1 MKIVRSANI
10 PDAEKSMN
18 LKETELHL
26 ILAKQERAVYNN
38 ECVKVAEELKLN
50 PVSPKLAHFSFDY
63 AQQVHYPSSPQ
74 QVGPLYF
81 LAHRKCQI
89 FGVCNEGKAE
99 QGNYLI
105 DEDDYVGNGAN
116 CVVSMVH
123 TSLPGV

>member
-26 ILAKQERAVYNN
+26 LLAKQERAVYNN
-38 ECVKVAEELKLN
+38 ECVKAAEELKLN

-81 LAHRKCQI
+81 
-89 FGVCNEGKAE
+89 
-99 QGNYLI
+99 
-105 DEDDYVGNGAN
+105 
-116 CVVSMVH
+116 
-123 TSLPGV
+123 